1 VEYLSLGKSID
12 HEVVIQKSR
21 FIGITYLISSE
32 EELSL
37 CLEDARERYPNA
49 THYCYGAVIGLDGL
63 LQRFSD
69 DGEPSGTAGMPIL
82 QVLVQKELKNVLV
95 VVVRYFGGIK
105 LGAGGLVRAYRRT
118 ATEAV
123 NQASVVKMVLSTRAA
138 ISIDYNLLGSVEHFL
153 HQPGILIQKIDYG
166 GKVHIHLLTNQNWDV
181 LTGKLTDLCSG
192 NVEIKKLDSLYH
204 NWN

>member
-1 VEYLSLGKSID
+1 MSGGCTGK
-12 HEVVIQKSR
+12 V
-21 FIGITYLISSE
+21 
-32 EELSL
+32 
-37 CLEDARERYPNA
+37 PNA

-82 QVLVQKELKNVLV
+82 QVLLQKELKNVLV

-166 GKVHIHLLTNQNWDV
+166 KM
-181 LTGKLTDLCSG
+181 
-192 NVEIKKLDSLYH
+192 
-204 NWN
+204 

>member
-1 VEYLSLGKSID
+1 MEYLSLAKSID
-12 HEVVIQKSR
+12 HEIVIQKSR
-21 FIGITYLISSE
+21 FIGISYLISSE
-32 EELSL
+32 EELAL

-82 QVLVQKELKNVLV
+82 QVLLQKNLKNVLV

-118 ATEAV
+118 ATEVV
-123 NQASVVKMVLSTRAA
+123 NEAGVVKMVLSSQAV
-138 ISIDYNLLGSVEHFL
+138 ISIDYSLVGSVEHFL
-153 HQPGILIQKIDYG
+153 RQPGILIKNIDYG
-166 GKVHIHLLTNQNWDV
+166 VDVNIHLLTNQNWDE
-181 LTGKLTDLCSG
+181 LAGKLVDLSSG
-192 NVEIKKLDSLYH
+192 NIKIKILDSIYY
-204 NWN
+204 NWD